1 MVAFDRATIYIIKV
15 KRKQLFKEN
24 TMADYKC
31 KKREQQESDTQVVI
45 EAIINDIDNWEA
57 SLRDILEPVFM
68 ADDKLR
74 DLWLEAIHED
84 EISRVE

>member
-1 MVAFDRATIYIIKV
+1 
-15 KRKQLFKEN
+15 
-24 TMADYKC
+24 MADYKC